1 MSAQPEARPP
11 AADVRLRRLR
21 PEDLPDVLRIERA
34 SFSVPWSE
42 TTFRNLFLHPD
53 ADLLAAERNGALVG
67 YAILWTIA
75 DQAELGN
82 VAVAPEARR
91 QGVGERLVR
100 AALAAARRRGARE
113 IFLEVRESNVG
124 AQALYRRCGFEVVGQ
139 RRRYYT
145 HPTEDALVMRRP
157 LLDTP
162 PPSALL

>member
-1 MSAQPEARPP
+1 MSAQPDPQPP
-11 AADVRLRRLR
+11 APEVRLRRLR
-21 PEDLPDVLRIERA
+21 PDDLPEVLRIERA

-53 ADLLAAERNGALVG
+53 ADLLAAEVADRLAG
-67 YAILWTIA
+67 YAIVWTVG

-91 QGVGERLVR
+91 QGIGERLVR

-113 IFLEVRESNVG
+113 MFLEVRESNVG
-124 AQALYRRCGFEVVGQ
+124 AQALYRRCGFEVVGR

-162 PPSALL
+162 TPPALL